1 MSDLRVGSVFTNDNQ
16 PTPADAPPQ
25 GRDDVPVAPTA
36 AKATPKPKLKP
47 LLTSKEMKV
56 MELLSYGYENRDIAK
71 HFQTTAQAVKN
82 MLRTINLKLG
92 ADNRTHAVAICF
104 RNGWLPV
111 AEISQS
117 PPAAGHPICGDV
129 PCCTSRYALRR
140 YDDGTVDSFCTEC
153 GMVIARA
160 RRFADLFAADNNH
173 VCQPTARRH
182 PHHFGQ
188 HRQTTPRG

>member
-1 MSDLRVGSVFTNDNQ
+1 MSDLRVGSAFTNESQ
-16 PTPADAPPQ
+16 PTPAHAPAPC
-25 GRDDVPVAPTA
+25 RDVPVASTLVARPI
-36 AKATPKPKLKP
+36 
-47 LLTSKEMKV
+47 LTSKELQV
-56 MELLSYGYENRDIAK
+56 LELLSYGYENRDIAT

-111 AEISQS
+111 GEISQS
-117 PPAAGHPICGDV
+117 PPAAGQPICGDV
-129 PCCTSRYALRR
+129 PCCTSRYALRQ

-173 VCQPTARRH
+173 VCQPMERR
-182 PHHFGQ
+182 GAS
-188 HRQTTPRG
+188 RTISVNTGKPRRADS